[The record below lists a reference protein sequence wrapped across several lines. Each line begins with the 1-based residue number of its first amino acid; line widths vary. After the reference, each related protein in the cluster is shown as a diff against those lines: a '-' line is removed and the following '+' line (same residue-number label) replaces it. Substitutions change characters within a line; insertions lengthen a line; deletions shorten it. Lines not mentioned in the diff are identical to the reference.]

1 MLVAHGVEKR
11 YGSRP
16 ALAGVSLE
24 VAAGEVFS
32 LLGPNGAGKSTFLSI
47 AAGLREPDKGLVLVE
62 GSAPAQ
68 ARNRIGWAPQ
78 ETALYEILTVRE
90 NLTFFCDLVG
100 LRRRAAACRIE
111 ELAEALM
118 LQQLLDRAASQL
130 SGGERRR
137 LHTAIAF
144 VNRPRLLL
152 LDEATVGADIET
164 RAALIEVVRTAADD
178 GSAVVYSTHY
188 LPEVEALGGTVGIL
202 VDGRLV
208 AAGPLESLVAQHGR
222 CAIELTFDGSPPCVD
237 LGEFPTSVDGSVVR
251 VETSEP
257 ARSVPEIM
265 SRLGPRTTNLRAV
278 EIRHPDLDSVFLSL
292 TGRRYAA

>member
-1 MLVAHGVEKR
+1 VLVAKDVEKR

-24 VAAGEVFS
+24 VAPGQVFS

-47 AAGLREPDKGLVLVE
+47 AAGLRQPDAGIVLVD
-62 GSAPAQ
+62 GAPPS
-68 ARNRIGWAPQ
+68 RVRSRIGWAPQ
-78 ETALYEILTVRE
+78 DTALYEILTVRE
-90 NLTFFCDLVG
+90 NLLFFCDLVG
-100 LRRRAAACRIE
+100 LRRRTAACRIE

-118 LQQLLDRAASQL
+118 LRPLLDRAASQL

-144 VNRPRLLL
+144 VNCPPLLL
-152 LDEATVGADIET
+152 LDEATVGADVET
-164 RAALIEVVRTAADD
+164 RAALIEVVRAAADD
-178 GSAVVYSTHY
+178 GAAVVYSTHY

-208 AAGPLESLVAQHGR
+208 ATGPLESLVARHGR
-222 CAIELTFDGSPPCVD
+222 CAIELTFDGAPPSID
-237 LGEFPTSVDGSVVR
+237 FGEFPTIVDGSTVR
-251 VETSEP
+251 VETPEP
-257 ARSVPEIM
+257 SRSVPEIM
-265 SRLGPRTTNLRAV
+265 SKIGPRTANLRAV
-278 EIRHPDLDSVFLSL
+278 EVRHPDLDSVFLAL